1 MRNLITRL
9 KTEDIRFPTSEHLD
23 GSDAMNPDPDYS
35 AACVVLT
42 TEQGLSG
49 YGHIFTIGR
58 GNDLCCWAIEAMQ
71 HLIVGQDLEKIKLA
85 PAEFYNHLRSDSQL
99 RWLGPEKGVIHMAM
113 GAITNAVWDL
123 WARSENKPVWRLL
136 SDMPPEQFVECI
148 DLSYLGDVLNKQ
160 EALDIVR
167 GNEASKQNRLDQ
179 LERQGYPC
187 YTTSAGWLGYPD
199 DKMRELCQ
207 SALTQGFKHL
217 KFKVGRD
224 LEDDKRR
231 LRIAREEL
239 GFDVKLMI
247 DANQVWEVNEA
258 IDWVNALAEF
268 KPWFIEEPTSP
279 DDIIGHKSIRE
290 AIHPIQVATGEHC
303 QNRVIFKQLITQDA
317 LDVVQIDA
325 CRLAGL
331 NEILAVYLLAAK
343 YNKIVCPHAGG
354 VGLCEYV
361 QHVAMIDFTRIS
373 GAIGDRVLEFADH
386 LHEHFEDP
394 CVIRDGHYLAP
405 TAPGFSVKFK
415 ADSADAYRYPNGSEW
430 QERS

>member
-1 MRNLITRL
+1 MPKRITGL
-9 KTEDIRFPTSEHLD
+9 KTIDIRFPTSQELD
-23 GSDAMNPDPDYS
+23 GSHAMNPDPDYS
-35 AACVVLT
+35 AAYVELITENGLT
-42 TEQGLSG
+42 G

-58 GNDLCCWAIEAMQ
+58 GNDLCCRAIEAMQ
-71 HLIVGQDLEKIKLA
+71 HLVIGQDLEEIKQK
-85 PAEFYNHLRSDSQL
+85 PAQFYDLLRSDSQL
-99 RWLGPEKGVIHMAM
+99 RWLGPEKGVVHMAM

-136 SDMPPEQFVECI
+136 TDMSPEQFVECV
-148 DLSYLGDVLNKQ
+148 DFRYLEDALTKQ
-160 EALDIVR
+160 EALEIVKA
-167 GNEASKQNRLDQ
+167 NENSKQARTEQ
-179 LERQGYPC
+179 LENKGYPC

-207 SALTQGFKHL
+207 SALRQGFKHL

-239 GFDVKLMI
+239 GPDVKLMI

-258 IDWVNALAEF
+258 KEWVNALAEF
-268 KPWFIEEPTSP
+268 SPWFIEEPTSP
-279 DDIIGHKSIRE
+279 DDIMGHKAIRE
-290 AIHPIQVATGEHC
+290 GVRPIQVATGEHC
-303 QNRVIFKQLITQDA
+303 QNRVIFKQLITCDA

-361 QHVAMIDFTRIS
+361 QHLAMIDYTRIS
-373 GAIGDRVLEFADH
+373 GEIGDRVLEFADH
-386 LHEHFEDP
+386 LHEHYEEP
-394 CVIRDGHYLAP
+394 CVIQDGHYTTP
-405 TAPGFSVKFK
+405 TAPGFSVKLKETSIQDYKFP
-415 ADSADAYRYPNGSEW
+415 DGRNW
-430 QERS
+430 